1 MAKADYSG
9 QKKWRDL
16 QKRYS
21 RAQLD
26 YPEGIGVTNVLKILR
41 NSVGLLDLW
50 QVSPEQLEKV
60 IDRCRKEYKK
70 IHDRRTRKN

>member
-1 MAKADYSG
+1 MSKDYSG

-26 YPEGIGVTNVLKILR
+26 YPEGIGWKRVIDVKNLT
-41 NSVGLLDLW
+41 VGPEHLW
-50 QVSPEQLEKV
+50 QISPEQLEK
-60 IDRCRKEYKK
+60 IIERCRKEYQK
-70 IHDRRTRKN
+70 IHDRHNKKG

>member
-26 YPEGIGVTNVLKILR
+26 YPEGIGWQRVIDIKNR
-41 NSVGLLDLW
+41 MVGYQDLW
-50 QVSPEQLEKV
+50 RISPEQLEKV
-60 IDRCRKEYKK
+60 IQRCRKEYQK
-70 IHDRRTRKN
+70 IHDRHHKKS

>member
-1 MAKADYSG
+1 LSKDYSG

-26 YPEGIGVTNVLKILR
+26 YPEGIGWQMALKILK

-60 IDRCRKEYKK
+60 IDRCRKEYQK
-70 IHDRRTRKN
+70 IHDRHNKKS

>member
-1 MAKADYSG
+1 LSKDYSG

-26 YPEGIGVTNVLKILR
+26 YPEGIGWKRVINVKNR
-41 NSVGLLDLW
+41 TVGTDHLW
-50 QVSPEQLEKV
+50 RISPEQLEKV
-60 IDRCRKEYKK
+60 IQRCRKEYQKIYDRHNKK
-70 IHDRRTRKN
+70 S

>member
-1 MAKADYSG
+1 LSKDYSG

-26 YPEGIGVTNVLKILR
+26 YPEGIGWKRVINVKHRL
-41 NSVGLLDLW
+41 VGYQDLW
-50 QVSPEQLEKV
+50 RISPEQLEKV
-60 IDRCRKEYKK
+60 IDRCRKEYQK
-70 IHDRRTRKN
+70 IHDRHNKKG